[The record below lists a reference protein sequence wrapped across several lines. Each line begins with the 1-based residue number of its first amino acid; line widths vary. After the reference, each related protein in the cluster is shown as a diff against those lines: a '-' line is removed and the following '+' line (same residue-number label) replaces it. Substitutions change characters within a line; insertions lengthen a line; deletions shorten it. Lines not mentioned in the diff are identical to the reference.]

1 MMQLKRTLLTLLL
14 SHLVIVMLILI
25 ITCVYILPS
34 TKTYS
39 MRLSGINS
47 IAKLRPRILKHH
59 RGTFTLHAFYKNGEN
74 DNYSN
79 TNKQNDMWLCNNC
92 STDPSFGILSRQFQ
106 NCAVVGNG
114 GILTNSHCG
123 KEIDSMDF
131 VLRFNMAALKGYRDD
146 VGFKTTIMSI
156 NRQGLGQAIGKFKS
170 APDIIMNETF
180 QERLYSLPKNT
191 ILWHCK
197 RTGDSRD
204 YLRTMYDILNR
215 TKHQHNGLRLA
226 FSTHGSDIGMPT
238 SKTWNIPNPT
248 SGLLGFT
255 FATTICNKISMYG
268 FYPFNK
274 DAKNNPLANHYYETG
289 RFKSVIRHVYNRE
302 YALFKD
308 LNRTGAIRLVTSQ
321 CSYGNNNTNSV
332 D

>member
-59 RGTFTLHAFYKNGEN
+59 RGTFTLHAFYKN
-74 DNYSN
+74 
-79 TNKQNDMWLCNNC
+79 
-92 STDPSFGILSRQFQ
+92 
-106 NCAVVGNG
+106 
-114 GILTNSHCG
+114 
-123 KEIDSMDF
+123 
-131 VLRFNMAALKGYRDD
+131 
-146 VGFKTTIMSI
+146 
-156 NRQGLGQAIGKFKS
+156 
-170 APDIIMNETF
+170 
-180 QERLYSLPKNT
+180 
-191 ILWHCK
+191 
-197 RTGDSRD
+197 GDSRD